1 TLAARASASWLRPGG
16 SLVCALLFLRET
28 RHTDIHR

>member
-1 TLAARASASWLRPGG
+1 VLITGG